1 MNLGWV
7 WEGSGGVLGCLGGVW
22 KGVWKAPQTHHIY
35 PDPQRPHQMPTRPLS
50 DPPKAPLRTLLYI
63 PQNLPRSPQTPPI
76 PLPDTS
82 LTPPRHLQ
90 DTPDNPHPPRPP
102 QTPPRQARPLVQPS
116 QLWPQNTSFPTF
128 LPIIFLHCLGI
139 TVKPQGARSCPVYQI
154 KHEAL
159 GIMPGKI
166 N

>member
-1 MNLGWV
+1 MSGV
-7 WEGSGGVLGCLGGVW
+7 IWEGSGRVSGR
-22 KGVWKAPQTHHIY
+22 PPRHITYTQT
-35 PDPQRPHQMPTRPLS
+35 PQRPHQTPLRPPQGTPQNPSIHPTEPSQIPPDTTHTPSRHLS
-50 DPPKAPLRTLLYI
+50 D
-63 PQNLPRSPQTPPI
+63 
-76 PLPDTS
+76 TS
-82 LTPPRHLQ
+82 QTPPRHTRQ
-90 DTPDNPHPPRPP
+90 PPSPRPP